1 MLFTCKPRAAA
12 AARPA
17 SRKVVKRGRKRL
29 AVDLHCHI
37 HTPAADDLAR
47 QATAPGVD
55 QMARYGD
62 PRTIAQQR
70 KLRAALDRKLTSV
83 DQRIADMDR
92 MGIDVQAI
100 STSPLQYYY
109 ATEPEIGRRTVDFVE
124 RAKALTRAQ
133 KDAIMG
139 GNAAKLLKLKPR
151 SS

>member
-1 MLFTCKPRAAA
+1 MLFTCKPHSAAA
-12 AARPA
+12 VRSA
-17 SRKVVKRGRKRL
+17 SRKVVKRGRKSL

-37 HTPAADDLAR
+37 HTPAADELAK

-70 KLRAALDRKLTSV
+70 KLRAELDRKLTSI

-92 MGIDVQAI
+92 MCIDVQAI

-109 ATEPEIGRRTVDFVE
+109 ATEPEVGRRPVDFVE

-133 KDAIMG
+133 KDAIIG
-139 GNAAKLLKLKPR
+139 VNAAKLLKLKPR
-151 SS
+151 

>member
-1 MLFTCKPRAAA
+1 MLFTCKPHSAAA
-12 AARPA
+12 VRPA
-17 SRKVVKRGRKRL
+17 SRKVVKRGRKSL

-37 HTPAADDLAR
+37 HTPAADELAK

-70 KLRAALDRKLTSV
+70 KLRAELDRKLTSI

-92 MGIDVQAI
+92 MCIDVQAI

-109 ATEPEIGRRTVDFVE
+109 ATEPEVGRRPVDFVE

-133 KDAIMG
+133 KDAIIG
-139 GNAAKLLKLKPR
+139 VNAAKLLKLKPR
-151 SS
+151 

>member
-1 MLFTCKPRAAA
+1 MLFTCKPHSAAA
-12 AARPA
+12 VRPA
-17 SRKVVKRGRKRL
+17 SRKVVKRGRKSL

-37 HTPAADDLAR
+37 HTPAADELAK

-70 KLRAALDRKLTSV
+70 KLRAELDRKLTSI

-92 MGIDVQAI
+92 MCIDVQAI

-109 ATEPEIGRRTVDFVE
+109 ATEPEVGRRPVDFVE
-124 RAKALTRAQ
+124 RAKVLTRAQ
-133 KDAIMG
+133 KDAIIG
-139 GNAAKLLKLKPR
+139 VNAAKLLKLKPR
-151 SS
+151 